1 MEANKHSIKYLVS
14 QGTQYDALCAAIRIA
29 YSHGVEDAMLTSKF
43 EVNRVTLNK
52 LKKNIPISRNME
64 VYFEAI
70 TTTLNNLRL
79 KAKSKGEEDK
89 ETDLTK
95 ALADIALLRCGI
107 APDWE
112 MKERDREKEK
122 QEFMDS
128 INCKQG

>member
-1 MEANKHSIKYLVS
+1 MEAKTCSIKYLVS
-14 QGTQYDALCAAIRIA
+14 QGTQYDTLCAAIRIA
-29 YSHGVEDAMLTSKF
+29 YSHGVKDAMLTSNF
-43 EVNRVTLNK
+43 EVNRLTLNK
-52 LKKNIPISRNME
+52 LKRNVPISRNKE

-79 KAKSKGEEDK
+79 KAKSKGDEDK

-95 ALADIALLRCGI
+95 ALSEIAMVRSGI

-112 MKERDREKEK
+112 IEERDREKEK

-128 INCKQG
+128 ISCKQG